1 MIQILLVELEY
12 QMKTLSFKNLFSFGT
27 LMQILCKIQ
36 ISKMIMIQIHSSE
49 LFLNREGVPDRG
61 RADDF
66 CRLLGSVG
74 SNTLQTLRGILL
86 LPRRNYRYEEKAA
99 VCDSLPGWTDRQIF

>member
-1 MIQILLVELEY
+1 MCQC
-12 QMKTLSFKNLFSFGT
+12 KNSGYNG
-27 LMQILCKIQ
+27 
-36 ISKMIMIQIHSSE
+36 
-49 LFLNREGVPDRG
+49 NREKGVPDRG

-86 LPRRNYRYEEKAA
+86 LPRRSYRYEVNGL
-99 VCDSLPGWTDRQIF
+99 VCPSVLRGCPNTQKDKQTDKQLD